1 MHCIQYIVCS
11 FLDVLAENEMGKNS
25 SWQALKDVKT
35 NLGKLNSDLETLKV
49 QEKVRKET
57 IDRLN
62 EKMNRE
68 EKDGSA
74 GLKEMK
80 EKQVKIRSELDIVG
94 KQVQFFKIKL
104 KGTVKEK

>member
-1 MHCIQYIVCS
+1 MHCIQFNFCLFV
-11 FLDVLAENEMGKNS
+11 DVLAENEMGKNS

-49 QEKVRKET
+49 QGKVRKET

-62 EKMNRE
+62 EKINRE

-74 GLKEMK
+74 GLKEIK
-80 EKQVKIRSELDIVG
+80 EKQAKIRSELDIVG
-94 KQVQFFKIKL
+94 NQVQLYSSRFI
-104 KGTVKEK
+104 E

>member
-1 MHCIQYIVCS
+1 MHCIQFNFCLSV
-11 FLDVLAENEMGKNS
+11 DVLAENEMGKNS

-49 QEKVRKET
+49 QGKVRKET

-62 EKMNRE
+62 EKINRE

-80 EKQVKIRSELDIVG
+80 EKQAKIRSELDIVG
-94 KQVQFFKIKL
+94 KQVQLYSSRFIK
-104 KGTVKEK
+104 

>member
-1 MHCIQYIVCS
+1 MHCIQFNFCLFV
-11 FLDVLAENEMGKNS
+11 DVLAENEMGKNS

-49 QEKVRKET
+49 QGKVRKET

-62 EKMNRE
+62 EKINRE

-80 EKQVKIRSELDIVG
+80 EKQAKIRSELNIVG
-94 KQVQFFKIKL
+94 KQVQLYSSRFIK
-104 KGTVKEK
+104 

>member
-1 MHCIQYIVCS
+1 MHCIQFNFCLFV
-11 FLDVLAENEMGKNS
+11 DVLAENEMGKNS

-49 QEKVRKET
+49 QGKVRKET

-62 EKMNRE
+62 EKINRE

-74 GLKEMK
+74 GLKEIK
-80 EKQVKIRSELDIVG
+80 EKQAKIRSELDIVG
-94 KQVQFFKIKL
+94 NQVQLYSSRFIK
-104 KGTVKEK
+104 